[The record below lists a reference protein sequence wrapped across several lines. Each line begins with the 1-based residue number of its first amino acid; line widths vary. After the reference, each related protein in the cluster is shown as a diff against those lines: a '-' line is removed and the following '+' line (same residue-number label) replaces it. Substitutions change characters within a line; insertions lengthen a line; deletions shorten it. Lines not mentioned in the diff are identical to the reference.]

1 MYFAD
6 DTCSWNGDPRV
17 TWWCQVA
24 NYASLACLVSGQ
36 PPHDLQMAD
45 GQRDTTRPWYHVS
58 EYSCGAFSRIRLVCY
73 CFYLR
78 FTQNSLIEK
87 EDKMNSLSC
96 VAGWSNPGDI
106 DLAGARNTRRKTRTS
121 TLNWPC
127 RWRPRSLS
135 AALPLGVWGKMLE
148 VQLARNLT

>member
-58 EYSCGAFSRIRLVCY
+58 EYSCGAFSRIRSICY
-73 CFYLR
+73 CFYFR
-78 FTQNSLIEK
+78 FIQNSLIEK
-87 EDKMNSLSC
+87 EDKMNSLSD
-96 VAGWSNPGDI
+96 VAASPRFGT
-106 DLAGARNTRRKTRTS
+106 LATS
-121 TLNWPC
+121 TLRMPGTQEERPAHRRSTGHAGEDRGVWALRC
-127 RWRPRSLS
+127 RW
-135 AALPLGVWGKMLE
+135 GCGGKCW
-148 VQLARNLT
+148 RYS